1 MRDSSDAGVRAVG
14 LFVVQIGALRV
25 HLSRGEHRPLPA
37 NVLLLLLAAFV
48 VVGRF
53 PG

>member
-1 MRDSSDAGVRAVG
+1 
-14 LFVVQIGALRV
+14 V